1 MANQRSTTSP
11 DVSRK
16 EEDAMQSLNRLDLY
30 REMVRIRQYEARILQ
45 EYHADKTPAW
55 DIGAGLIPGEMHL
68 AAGQE
73 PAAVAMCAHL
83 EQGDAITAP
92 HRPHHFALAHGV
104 DMKAMTA
111 EIYGRT
117 TGLCKGKGG
126 HMHLFDSEN
135 HFSCSGIIA
144 QGYPVA
150 CGQAMA
156 MKHNGTDNV
165 AVAVAGEGAANQ
177 GAFHESLNLAALWNL
192 PVVFLIEDNEWAI
205 SVPRK
210 HSTATPS
217 NADRAVGYGMPG
229 VRVEDNDVEAMFEAA
244 GAAVDRARAGEGP
257 SLLEFHTVRLWG
269 HFEGDAQ
276 AYRGPELDTLD
287 ERDPI
292 PRYAAALLES
302 GDLTDE
308 QILEIAA
315 AADAEVDEAI
325 AFALDS
331 PLPAAED
338 ALDHVFA

>member
-1 MANQRSTTSP
+1 MTEI
-11 DVSRK
+11 D
-16 EEDAMQSLNRLDLY
+16 RLALY
-30 REMVRIRQYEARILQ
+30 TEMVRIRRYESRILQ
-45 EYHADKTPAW
+45 EYHADKKPAW

-68 AAGQE
+68 SAGQE
-73 PAAVAMCAHL
+73 PAAVGVCAHL
-83 EQGDAITAP
+83 KKGDAITAP

-104 DMKAMTA
+104 DMNAMTA

-126 HMHLFDSEN
+126 HMHLFDPEN

-156 MKHNGTDNV
+156 MKRRGTDNV

-192 PVVFLIEDNEWAI
+192 PVVFVIEDNDWAI
-205 SVPRK
+205 SVPRS
-210 HSTATPS
+210 HSTAAAS
-217 NADRAVGYGMPG
+217 NADRAAGYGIPG
-229 VRVEDNDVEAMFEAA
+229 VRVEDNDVEAVFEAA
-244 GAAVDRARAGEGP
+244 GAAVERARAGEGP
-257 SLLEFHTVRLWG
+257 SLIEIHTLRLWG

-276 AYRGPELDTLD
+276 AYRGAELDTVD

-292 PRYAAALLES
+292 PRYAATLLDS
-302 GDLTDE
+302 GLLTE
-308 QILEIAA
+308 GQIQAIEAE
-315 AADAEVDEAI
+315 ADAEVEAAV

-331 PLPAAED
+331 PIPTADD
-338 ALDHVFA
+338 ALLHVFA